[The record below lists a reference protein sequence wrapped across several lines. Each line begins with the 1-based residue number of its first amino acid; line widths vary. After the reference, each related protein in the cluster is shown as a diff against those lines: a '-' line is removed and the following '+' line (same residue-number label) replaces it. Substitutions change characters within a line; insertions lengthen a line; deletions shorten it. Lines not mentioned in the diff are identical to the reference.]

1 MMTSPS
7 SVEPLPPLGAF
18 LSFVLRKIHMQWAVM
33 TNAQECLG
41 VWVSY
46 GDAAQFVSDN
56 CEYENDIYVVPS
68 EELTSETVLLNA

>member
-1 MMTSPS
+1 
-7 SVEPLPPLGAF
+7 
-18 LSFVLRKIHMQWAVM
+18 MQWAVM

-41 VWVSY
+41 VWVAY